1 MKLESYVGGQW
12 RAGDGH
18 ARAFINPTTGEA
30 LGEVVDGGF
39 DIAEALDFA
48 REKGTTALSSMSF
61 AERGNLLRGIADVLT
76 ANREKYGEIARLN
89 SGNTA
94 GDAAIDIDGGIATL
108 KVYARYGKTLGDAH
122 ALI

>member
-48 REKGTTALSSMSF
+48 REMGTPALSSMSF
-61 AERGNLLRGIADVLT
+61 AERGNLLLLVLL
-76 ANREKYGEIARLN
+76 AFLDRARL
-89 SGNTA
+89 GLEVI
-94 GDAAIDIDGGIATL
+94 DASQGGF
-108 KVYARYGKTLGDAH
+108 H
-122 ALI
+122 ALINPGDLGARIFAHR